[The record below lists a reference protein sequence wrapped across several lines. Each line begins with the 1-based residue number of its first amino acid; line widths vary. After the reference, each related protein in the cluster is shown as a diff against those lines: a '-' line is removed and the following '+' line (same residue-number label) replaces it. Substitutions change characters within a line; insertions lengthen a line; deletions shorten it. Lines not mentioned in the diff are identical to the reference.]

1 MTSSWLSSTR
11 RQELPPNWEEIRQ
24 EVLNDADGVCEI
36 RWPGCLGWATDV
48 DHIQRGND
56 HSRRNLRAACKSC
69 HGKKSSAEGN
79 ARKRELRARRKR
91 PQDRH
96 PGSL

>member
-1 MTSSWLSSTR
+1 MTSNWMSSTR
-11 RQELPPNWEEIRQ
+11 RQELPPDWEEIRQ
-24 EVLNDADGVCEI
+24 EVLADAEGVCEI
-36 RWPGCLGWATDV
+36 RMPGCLGWATDV
-48 DHIQRGND
+48 DHIRRGND
-56 HSRRNLRAACKSC
+56 HSRRNLRAACKKC